1 MIFDFRISNNYFK
14 FFIEFIFV
22 YLYDFFLFFYFFF
35 EIVVYLDGITL
46 NMNWLDIFVKD
57 IKLIIL
63 FLFLYF
69 LTFFLFWRNWL
80 AFPITIAL

>member
-22 YLYDFFLFFYFFF
+22 YLYDFFFF